1 MHVGKYDPNQ
11 YLVLARYVVSPS
23 QRTLLTLHAE
33 VSNGWAPPP
42 PPNPA
47 HMACVADT
55 IAS

>member
-33 VSNGWAPPP
+33 VSNG
-42 PPNPA
+42 
-47 HMACVADT
+47 
-55 IAS
+55 